1 MDLLD
6 RITKDPQILAGK
18 PTIKGTRTSVAFV
31 LYLLAGGNNEG
42 DIVKHYPHLTV
53 DDIRACCLY
62 ASVSLPVGNSAWEF
76 EGSFLDSDEWTLVEG
91 SDAPTLEELFRNG

>member
-1 MDLLD
+1 MDSLD

-18 PTIKGTRTSVAFV
+18 PCVRGTRISVAFI
-31 LYLLAGGNNEG
+31 LYLLAGGSNEG

-62 ASVSLPVGNSAWEF
+62 ASENLPGGNPSWKF

-91 SDAPTLEELFRNG
+91 NGTPTLEELFRNG